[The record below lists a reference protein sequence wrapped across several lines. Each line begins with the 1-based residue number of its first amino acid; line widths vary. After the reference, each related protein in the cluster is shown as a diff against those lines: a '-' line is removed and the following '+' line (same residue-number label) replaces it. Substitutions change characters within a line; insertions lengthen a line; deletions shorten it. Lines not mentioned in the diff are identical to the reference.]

1 MILWYQSINLPLESR
16 IREYFTHS
24 GYQQIESKPTL
35 KFKRGKKR
43 ASWFTFNPSKVET
56 VATITINQQPDRL
69 EVTAILEANTTGQI
83 VTNDE
88 KNFYE
93 SELINLESVLV
104 GKQELNSLPSQLDT
118 GKRICDYQIKAL
130 FIGAAKTII
139 FIAVFFAIGII
150 LGVFVVHKFIPNPD
164 VAYIT
169 TIVTSLVLTTVFFK
183 VWDKWRK
190 RKA

>member
-16 IREYFTHS
+16 IRAYFTHS